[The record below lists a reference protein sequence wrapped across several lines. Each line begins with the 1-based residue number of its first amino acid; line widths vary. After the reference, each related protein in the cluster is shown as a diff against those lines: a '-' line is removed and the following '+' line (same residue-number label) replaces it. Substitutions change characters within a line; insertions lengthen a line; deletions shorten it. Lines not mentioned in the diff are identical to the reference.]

1 MTDRDPLEDLLID
14 AATVDRGRIAKALNG
29 IYGIDAKTGAVVAQP
44 GFNALGGREKVLAY
58 LLARRVA
65 VLLGKAAGET
75 ALPSEVSA
83 GTGITG
89 GSARPLLRRLLQG
102 HEVSRDGDGGYHLSH
117 HQIAGALAAIS
128 NQGGGGAASIDG
140 REQSA
145 PERGLDIRA
154 KKARRPRSVAG
165 ARKRSPTLRTSGG
178 KAAKP
183 AEVETTSTRRRRA
196 PGASPTALVDGLIKS
211 GYFKSPRTLAD
222 VRGHLKDARGHQIPV
237 TTLSPIFTK
246 KLRAGDLVR
255 ERNQDGVYQYQTP

>member
-128 NQGGGGAASIDG
+128 NQGGGGAASIKMAVSNQL
-140 REQSA
+140 QSA
-145 PERGLDIRA
+145 VWTKGP
-154 KKARRPRSVAG
+154 RRQ
-165 ARKRSPTLRTSGG
+165 
-178 KAAKP
+178 
-183 AEVETTSTRRRRA
+183 
-196 PGASPTALVDGLIKS
+196 
-211 GYFKSPRTLAD
+211 D
-222 VRGHLKDARGHQIPV
+222 VRGASRALEKGVQPCGPV
-237 TTLSPIFTK
+237 EERPPSQPK
-246 KLRAGDLVR
+246 SKRPVR
-255 ERNQDGVYQYQTP
+255 VEGEPPVPRRLHSSMG